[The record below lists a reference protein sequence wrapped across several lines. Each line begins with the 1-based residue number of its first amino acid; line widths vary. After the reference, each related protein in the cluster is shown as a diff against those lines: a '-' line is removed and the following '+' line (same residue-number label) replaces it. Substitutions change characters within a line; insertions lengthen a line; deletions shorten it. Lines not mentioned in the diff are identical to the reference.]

1 MPDEKDESVFTLQRD
16 IVFLFSF
23 LCPERF
29 KKQEWKQRKL
39 RTEIMLQKDDKR
51 VFRAV
56 FLLMMINCPFLEA
69 WIIVAFYAS
78 LSYRV

>member
-1 MPDEKDESVFTLQRD
+1 MLDEKDESIHFAKSYR
-16 IVFLFSF
+16 FLFSF
-23 LCPERF
+23 SCPERF

-39 RTEIMLQKDDKR
+39 RAEIMLQKDDKR